1 MTSCLLMPIRSTG
14 GDYSEPMEGFPPDEE
29 LVARLRE
36 GDEDA
41 FALVLDGWSGGMLRV
56 ARSFVS
62 TEESAAEVVQ
72 ETWLAVIE
80 GIGRF
85 EGRSSL
91 KTWIYRILT
100 NTAKRR
106 GSREHKVVPL
116 SSVGTS
122 TGASP
127 DSGPTVDP
135 DRFSPPGDPFPGHWW
150 EFPAAW
156 PTPEQG
162 VISTEVRCRLEAALD
177 ELPDRQRVVIT
188 LRDVEGY
195 ASEEVCELLEITA
208 ANQRVLLHRARAFV
222 RGKLEEYYTQEVSS

>member
-1 MTSCLLMPIRSTG
+1 MTDDAVLLEQLRS
-14 GDYSEPMEGFPPDEE
+14 
-29 LVARLRE
+29 

-41 FALVLDGWSGGMLRV
+41 FALLLDGWSGGMLRL

-80 GIGRF
+80 GIDRF

-91 KTWIYRILT
+91 KTWVYRILT

-106 GSREHKVVPL
+106 GVREYKVVPM
-116 SSVGTS
+116 SSVD
-122 TGASP
+122 

-135 DRFSPPGDPFPGHWW
+135 SRFRPATDPFHGHWW
-150 EFPAAW
+150 DFPPAW

-162 VISTEVRCRLEAALD
+162 LLTAEVREHLTAALA
-177 ELPDRQRVVIT
+177 ELPERQRVVVV
-188 LRDVEGY
+188 LRDIEGCPY
-195 ASEEVCELLEITA
+195 DEVCELLGITPG
-208 ANQRVLLHRARAFV
+208 NQRVLLHRARAFL
-222 RGKLEEYYTQEVSS
+222 RGKLEEFYLREGDA

>member
-1 MTSCLLMPIRSTG
+1 
-14 GDYSEPMEGFPPDEE
+14 MEGFPPDDV
-29 LVARLRE
+29 LVRRLQS
-36 GDEDA
+36 GDEA
-41 FALVLDGWSGGMLRV
+41 SFGLVLDSWSGGMLRL

-85 EGRSSL
+85 EGRSSV
-91 KTWIYRILT
+91 KTWVYRILT

-106 GSREHKVVPL
+106 GTREQKVVPV
-116 SSVGTS
+116 SSIDS
-122 TGASP
+122 

-135 DRFSPPGDPFPGHWW
+135 SRFRPPGDPFPGHWW
-150 EFPAAW
+150 EFPPTW
-156 PTPEQG
+156 PTPEQCLLG
-162 VISTEVRCRLEAALD
+162 GEVRSRLAAALN
-177 ELPDRQRVVIT
+177 ELPDRQRIVIV

-195 ASEEVCELLEITA
+195 GSDEVCDLLEITA

-222 RGKLEEYYTQEVSS
+222 RGKLEEYFKEAKP